1 VKLQQLLKMQQEP
14 IAILGAIGGHFRRM
28 STARALLDHGKSSS
42 DLMRLCGLAD
52 YPARKTMSAAGR
64 FSAKFYAKAA
74 ELVLESDRQ
83 MKTSFDDP
91 KRILEVLIMGLA
103 REVRDA

>member
-1 VKLQQLLKMQQEP
+1 M
-14 IAILGAIGGHFRRM
+14 ILGAIGGHFRRM
-28 STARALLDHGKSSS
+28 ATARTLLDNGKTSTE
-42 DLMRLCGLAD
+42 LMRLCGMAD

-64 FSAKFYAKAA
+64 FPAKFYAKAA

-91 KRILEVLIMGLA
+91 QRILEVLIMGLA
-103 REVRDA
+103 QEVHNA